1 MTRSLMPVERRK
13 KVLEMVQELG
23 SVSVSELSVHFRV
36 SEETIRRDLQLLE
49 KDSLLSRAYGGAYL
63 GGTVGQDVPFS
74 LRKDTCKKEKE
85 LIALSAKSMVQSG
98 DTIFLC
104 PSTTSLMIAQAI
116 KNIKNIT
123 IITNALFIA
132 ATLSDCDYNRVI
144 CVGGELEKKRQTFS
158 GCSALETLNSFY
170 ADKAFVSCT
179 GVSMEGGLTDS
190 SEMQGRIRRI
200 MLKHAQ
206 KRILIADHTKFGKT
220 TLSSIAPLSDINCI
234 ICDRG
239 LSKNWM
245 DLFKKQNIT
254 FIDSSQNSI
263 T

>member
-1 MTRSLMPVERRK
+1 MARSLMPVERRK

-23 SVSVSELSVHFRV
+23 SASVSELSIHFQV

-74 LRKDTCKKEKE
+74 LRRDTCKKEKE
-85 LIALSAKSMVQSG
+85 DIALSARAMIQSG

-123 IITNALFIA
+123 VITNALFIA
-132 ATLSDCDYNRVI
+132 NMLSEYEENRVI
-144 CVGGELEKKRQTFS
+144 CIGGELDKKRQTFS
-158 GCSALETLNSFY
+158 GCSTLETLNAFY

-179 GVSMEGGLTDS
+179 GVSFEGGLTDS
-190 SEMQGRIRRI
+190 SEMQGQIRRI
-200 MLKHAQ
+200 MLRHAQ

-220 TLSSIAPLSDINCI
+220 TLSSIAPLNDINCI
-234 ICDRG
+234 ICDKA

-245 DLFKKQNIT
+245 DLFQKYNID
-254 FIDSSQNSI
+254 FIDSSQNRYN
-263 T
+263 